1 MLLALWVAS
10 SEIRAWPLG
19 FQLDTLE
26 PLGEPSVN
34 VERLHAI
41 AIALRDDLSRS
52 NVQSHLQQL
61 VSALHN
67 QINQPGQPSYQQQVS
82 QFCENLRSA
91 LESPAVNSF
100 SPTWLQVLDE
110 VGAAPMLG
118 LALDEQVTEIFSRN
132 QITPSVALQELQK
145 IFTEIQAL
153 SSSIDQMLA
162 AFRQLNIGSEE
173 LPVGDC
179 EVGILVPRT
188 FVDNRLDKFSA
199 ELSELNQIFG
209 VFAEVATGGRPGFGI
224 RAISSSDLSIF
235 LDAAPVIGAC
245 VAVAIERIIA
255 LYKQLLEV
263 RKLQG
268 ELAKQGVEKDNLK
281 GIEKH
286 ANGIMEH
293 GIDKLVK
300 ELLEDFH
307 TVDDNARKNELSIEL
322 KYALK
327 KIANRVDRGFNIE
340 IRMTEPEA
348 TAPEADEQ
356 DEAAKE
362 ATRHHA
368 RIAAAS
374 KTLQFLKLQG
384 EPILSL
390 TEDKGERGNKA
401 S

>member
-1 MLLALWVAS
+1 M
-10 SEIRAWPLG
+10 
-19 FQLDTLE
+19 
-26 PLGEPSVN
+26 N

-41 AIALRDDLSRS
+41 ALALRDDLSRS
-52 NVQSHLQQL
+52 NVPSHLQQL
-61 VSALHN
+61 VSALQN
-67 QINQPGQPSYQQQVS
+67 QINQPGQPVYQQQVS
-82 QFCENLRSA
+82 QFYEALRGA
-91 LESPAVNSF
+91 LESSEVNAF

-110 VGAAPMLG
+110 IGASPLLG
-118 LALDEQVTEIFSRN
+118 LELDERVTEIFSRN
-132 QITPSVALQELQK
+132 QITPSVALQELQT
-145 IFTEIQAL
+145 ILTEIQAL

-162 AFRQLNIGSEE
+162 AFRPLKIGSEE
-173 LPVGDC
+173 LPAGDC
-179 EVGILVPRT
+179 EVGILVPRA
-188 FVDNRLDKFSA
+188 FVDNRLDKFSE
-199 ELSELNQIFG
+199 ELGELNQIFG
-209 VFAEVATGGRPGFGI
+209 VFAEVATGGRPGFEI

-255 LYKQLLEV
+255 LYKQLLEI

-268 ELAKQGVEKDNLK
+268 ELAKQGLEKDNLK

-286 ANGIMEH
+286 ANGLMEQ

-300 ELLEDFH
+300 ELLAEFH
-307 TVDDNARKNELSIEL
+307 KVDDNGRKNELSIEL

-340 IRMTEPEA
+340 VRMTEPEA
-348 TAPEADEQ
+348 SESEGDEQ
-356 DEAAKE
+356 EDQAAKE

-368 RIAAAS
+368 RIASTAE
-374 KTLQFLKLQG
+374 TLQFLKLEG

-390 TEDKGERGNKA
+390 TEEKSERGKKT